1 MIWLKQRLHLING
14 TKQDLNN
21 SRPSSILF
29 APQKYDGDVQVLKSI
44 ILIKL
49 YGIVAMQADKK
60 IRQIE
65 FGNRVT

>member
-21 SRPSSILF
+21 GRPSSILF

-44 ILIKL
+44 IFIKL
-49 YGIVAMQADKK
+49 YGIVAMQEDK
-60 IRQIE
+60 
-65 FGNRVT
+65 